1 MFFCCKLSF
10 LIDFY
15 FLPYT
20 LYYNRSQT
28 LPAEFSGFPFS
39 MGSAEFLLR
48 PETVES
54 LFILSRITGQTKW
67 KDAAWKI
74 FIAIEKYCRTN
85 VSYSGIR
92 NVNSQSPELSGRLES
107 WFLAETLKYLYLIFS
122 PNDVISLDDWVFNTE
137 AHPFRKF
144 DYV

>member
-1 MFFCCKLSF
+1 
-10 LIDFY
+10 
-15 FLPYT
+15 
-20 LYYNRSQT
+20 
-28 LPAEFSGFPFS
+28 